1 MSDLPDGPFNT
12 PPGTTWRQLDPP
24 ERKRDQDEDDRWW
37 QQYWLYQGTE
47 PEDKLYE
54 Q

>member
-1 MSDLPDGPFNT
+1 MTSLPDGPFNT
-12 PPGTTWRQLDPP
+12 PPGTTWRELDPP
-24 ERKRDQDEDDRWW
+24 ERRRDEDDDFWTD
-37 QQYWLYQGTE
+37 YWLYQGTE